1 MNAFKMLR
9 QAVPADAAVHAVP
22 PVPSIT
28 GNKFSAVRQGV
39 LQGQPP
45 STCHRTS
52 VCVLCSLKLNS
63 DLEYYFYL
71 KENMCVIPQLMPKCI
86 A

>member
-39 LQGQPP
+39 LQEQPP
-45 STCHRTS
+45 STYHRTS

-63 DLEYYFYL
+63 DFEYYFYL